1 MQDIKPDTSLYTDL
15 PNKLR
20 AFALFAESN
29 EPAEY
34 QESSGRW
41 VTYNRPG
48 MLDASAQFLANGQ
61 HEYRL
66 KPKPRELW
74 KLFCGDA
81 MVERNFTERRY
92 AENFKASAAGLGA
105 YAVVRFVE
113 QPERTSTPN

>member
-20 AFALFAESN
+20 AFALFAESK

-34 QESSGRW
+34 QTRSGRW

-48 MLDASAQFLANGQ
+48 MLDASAKFLANGE

-66 KPKPRELW
+66 KPKPRKLW
-74 KLFCGDA
+74 VLYGADGVYLNTYVNK
-81 MVERNFTERRY
+81 FTPDPG
-92 AENFKASAAGLGA
+92 FT
-105 YAVVRFVE
+105 VVRFVE
-113 QPERTSTPN
+113 QPE